1 MAELELDKVCPN
13 IYTLFLQNNHIVK
26 LGSGLQG
33 LPYLKSVIFD
43 HNRIKEVTASCFIR
57 NENLRE
63 LHLSHN
69 RLRNIPAASISFLHK
84 LERLFLTNNRIASV
98 EELNNIDCLQC
109 LHEVSFAG
117 NPVTLRQ
124 HRAILVATQPNIQ
137 LIDGIVV
144 SIDERAEAE
153 AMLDAALDIPDFTNT
168 LNQTTNNANQLGD
181 VNFQQAF
188 VNAANRRNIAGQAN
202 GWDET
207 DRIRLQNLLN
217 NRAAGGQQSNFSTE
231 YAKASLAGQRRK
243 FK

>member
-1 MAELELDKVCPN
+1 M
-13 IYTLFLQNNHIVK
+13 
-26 LGSGLQG
+26 
-33 LPYLKSVIFD
+33 
-43 HNRIKEVTASCFIR
+43 
-57 NENLRE
+57 
-63 LHLSHN
+63 
-69 RLRNIPAASISFLHK
+69 
-84 LERLFLTNNRIASV
+84 
-98 EELNNIDCLQC
+98 
-109 LHEVSFAG
+109 
-117 NPVTLRQ
+117 
-124 HRAILVATQPNIQ
+124 
-137 LIDGIVV
+137 IDGIVV